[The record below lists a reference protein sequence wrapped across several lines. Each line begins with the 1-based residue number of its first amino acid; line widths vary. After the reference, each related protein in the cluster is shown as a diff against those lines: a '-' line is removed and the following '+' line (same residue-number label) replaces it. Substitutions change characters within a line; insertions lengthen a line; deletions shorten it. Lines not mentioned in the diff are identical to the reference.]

1 MIGLGRLSIKPIRVT
16 RHIRN
21 INKIMSRKRQNLN
34 MTSKSASKVIK
45 LPRTSD
51 PMLYDDKITIINIPL
66 NEDDGEI
73 VYNDV
78 MNVEEFLEEHNIR
91 MDYEEE
97 SESLVRSEVKPQSRP
112 SIIVGPNKRETQ
124 SSEISN
130 LYQESK
136 RARLEREKEEKR
148 RRLEEETEFSAED
161 LSLATVPGL
170 EFDPKRRSFDMEE
183 LRPQPII
190 KKRRKL
196 YASDSQ
202 KDDLYWERREKNNV
216 AARRSREAR
225 RLKENQIALRVA
237 HLERENDG
245 LRQKVESA
253 QFEMTKLTNVRDV
266 LRRKLRQFE

>member
-1 MIGLGRLSIKPIRVT
+1 M
-16 RHIRN
+16 
-21 INKIMSRKRQNLN
+21 
-34 MTSKSASKVIK
+34 IK
-45 LPRTSD
+45 LPRNSD

-66 NEDDGEI
+66 TEDDGEI

-91 MDYEEE
+91 MDYEED
-97 SESLVRSEVKPQSRP
+97 SESLVKEVKPQCRP
-112 SIIVGPNKRETQ
+112 SIIVGPSKRDTQ
-124 SSEISN
+124 SSGTSS

>member
-1 MIGLGRLSIKPIRVT
+1 
-16 RHIRN
+16 
-21 INKIMSRKRQNLN
+21 
-34 MTSKSASKVIK
+34 
-45 LPRTSD
+45 
-51 PMLYDDKITIINIPL
+51 
-66 NEDDGEI
+66 
-73 VYNDV
+73 

-91 MDYEEE
+91 MDF
-97 SESLVRSEVKPQSRP
+97 SENSPLEDGKPQIRP
-112 SIIVGPNKRETQ
+112 PIIVGPGKIKRERK
-124 SSEISN
+124 SSEPTEVSS

-136 RARLEREKEEKR
+136 RARLEREKEER
-148 RRLEEETEFSAED
+148 RKRLEEETEFSAED

-170 EFDPKRRSFDMEE
+170 EFDPKIRSFDMEE

-253 QFEMTKLTNVRDV
+253 QFEMTKLTNV
-266 LRRKLRQFE
+266 

>member
-1 MIGLGRLSIKPIRVT
+1 
-16 RHIRN
+16 
-21 INKIMSRKRQNLN
+21 MSRKRQNLN
-34 MTSKSASKVIK
+34 MNSKASSQILK
-45 LPRTSD
+45 LPRKID
-51 PMLYDDKITIINIPL
+51 PVLNDDKITIINIPIT
-66 NEDDGEI
+66 EDSGDV

-91 MDYEEE
+91 MDFEEGSISPAE
-97 SESLVRSEVKPQSRP
+97 EVKPQFRP
-112 SIIVGPNKRETQ
+112 SIIVGPTKRDIKP
-124 SSEISN
+124 SDIVGASG

-170 EFDPKRRSFDMEE
+170 EFDPKQRSFDLEE

-202 KDDLYWERREKNNV
+202 KDELYWERREKNNV

-253 QFEMTKLTNVRDV
+253 QCDVTKLTNVRDL
-266 LRRKLRQFE
+266 LRRKLHQYE

>member
-1 MIGLGRLSIKPIRVT
+1 
-16 RHIRN
+16 
-21 INKIMSRKRQNLN
+21 MSRKRQNQNLN
-34 MTSKSASKVIK
+34 MTSKSASKMIK
-45 LPRTSD
+45 LPRNSD

-66 NEDDGEI
+66 TEDDGEI

-91 MDYEEE
+91 MDYEED
-97 SESLVRSEVKPQSRP
+97 SESLVKEVKPQCRP
-112 SIIVGPNKRETQ
+112 SIIVGPSKRDTQ
-124 SSEISN
+124 SSGTSS

>member
-1 MIGLGRLSIKPIRVT
+1 M
-16 RHIRN
+16 
-21 INKIMSRKRQNLN
+21 
-34 MTSKSASKVIK
+34 
-45 LPRTSD
+45 
-51 PMLYDDKITIINIPL
+51 
-66 NEDDGEI
+66 GE
-73 VYNDV
+73 
-78 MNVEEFLEEHNIR
+78 
-91 MDYEEE
+91 
-97 SESLVRSEVKPQSRP
+97 EVKPQFRP
-112 SIIVGPNKRETQ
+112 SIIVGPTKRDIK
-124 SSEISN
+124 SSEVASVSS

-170 EFDPKRRSFDMEE
+170 EFDPKRRSFDLEE

-196 YASDSQ
+196 YTSDSQ
-202 KDDLYWERREKNNV
+202 KDELYWERREKNNV

-225 RLKENQIALRVA
+225 RLKENQIVLRVA

-253 QFEMTKLTNVRDV
+253 QCDVTKLSNVRDL
-266 LRRKLRQFE
+266 LRRKLRQYE

>member
-1 MIGLGRLSIKPIRVT
+1 
-16 RHIRN
+16 
-21 INKIMSRKRQNLN
+21 MSRKRQNLN
-34 MTSKSASKVIK
+34 MTSKSASKMIK
-45 LPRTSD
+45 LPRNSD

-66 NEDDGEI
+66 TEDNGEI

-97 SESLVRSEVKPQSRP
+97 SESLVREVKPQCRP
-112 SIIVGPNKRETQ
+112 SIIVGPSKRDTQ
-124 SSEISN
+124 SSETSN

-148 RRLEEETEFSAED
+148 KRLEEETEFSAED

-170 EFDPKRRSFDMEE
+170 EFDPKIRSFDMEE

-266 LRRKLRQFE
+266 LRRKLCQFE